1 MIQHFGRHILNQR
14 HQLSHEQIDAL
25 LGESRA
31 VDFPDE
37 RALMLGRLHGLM
49 EVAAALESAGV
60 SFTVLKGFPLS
71 QKIYGNPFV
80 RITGDLDLLLDTLEL
95 PTAIDALTALGYVP
109 AFDPWPAGKKEADK
123 LVRFRNQF
131 AMKHQESGIVA
142 ELHWRLFYYP
152 VIPAARMEEVVRANL
167 TTIKVEGR
175 TFRVLNP
182 ELDLVYLVIHG
193 GMHGYSRLK
202 WLADVVALVNQGR
215 FSANHFME
223 LTDTF
228 HAGRMVGLYN
238 RLIKD
243 WPGGA
248 SQLPGA
254 AATPSFLGK
263 NALRMI
269 FSRSDTS
276 FQSPLSL
283 IRYFY
288 FVARSFPGIG
298 YKWRVLVYTWRSLWV
313 NSPERPR
320 LLNPGR
326 LLKRPDA

>member
-1 MIQHFGRHILNQR
+1 MIQSFGRHILHER
-14 HQLSHEQIDAL
+14 HQFSHEQIDAL

-49 EVAAALESAGV
+49 RVAAALESKGV

-71 QKIYGNPFV
+71 QKIYGNPLM
-80 RITGDLDLLLDTLEL
+80 RITGDLDLLLDPPLIA
-95 PTAIDALTALGYVP
+95 PAIDALTALGYVP
-109 AFDPWPAGKKEADK
+109 AYDPWPAGKKEAGR

-131 AMKHQESGIVA
+131 AMKHPESGIVA

-152 VIPAARMEEVVRANL
+152 VIPAARMGKVVRANL
-167 TTIKVEGR
+167 TTIIVEGR

-182 ELDLVYLVIHG
+182 ELDLLCLIIHG

-202 WLADVVALVNQGR
+202 WLADVVALANQQR
-215 FSANHFME
+215 FSANCFLK

-228 HAGRMVGLYN
+228 QAGRMVGLYN

-248 SQLPGA
+248 KQLPGA
-254 AATPSFLGK
+254 VATPSFLEK

-269 FSRSDTS
+269 FSQSDTS
-276 FQSPLSL
+276 FQTPVSL
-283 IRYFY
+283 FRYFY

-298 YKWRVLVYTWRSLWV
+298 YKWRILIYAWRSLWF

-320 LLNPGR
+320 LLNPRR
-326 LLKRPDA
+326 LFKLPSA